1 MNKFGYYAIG
11 FVLVL
16 IAVFN
21 IIQRPQLFSPV
32 TSASPRNIYIDL
44 GSHDGSSILQ
54 FIDKATSPDEAKGVT
69 GVADTGM
76 AEMLRGQLANTPC
89 VIPGTTMN
97 ESFYAANPSM
107 STHTVPCI
115 DIVTLFTMH
124 NILPQDFV
132 VIKMDIEGAEYELVP
147 HIVQQKLWMRI
158 DKLAVEWHHKS
169 PFVFGVPAS
178 RTGLS
183 EEAYQQR
190 MAVHKKYRERYE
202 RIKDMVSELKDSH
215 MHMFDWR

>member
-54 FIDKATSPDEAKGVT
+54 FMDKATSPDDAKGVT

-76 AEMLRGQLANTPC
+76 AEMLRGQLANTPWY
-89 VIPGTTMN
+89 IIAIEASDAHTASLAKN
-97 ESFYAANPSM
+97 RDNLLSNPRV
-107 STHTVPCI
+107 HTVE
-115 DIVTLFTMH
+115 
-124 NILPQDFV
+124 DFV